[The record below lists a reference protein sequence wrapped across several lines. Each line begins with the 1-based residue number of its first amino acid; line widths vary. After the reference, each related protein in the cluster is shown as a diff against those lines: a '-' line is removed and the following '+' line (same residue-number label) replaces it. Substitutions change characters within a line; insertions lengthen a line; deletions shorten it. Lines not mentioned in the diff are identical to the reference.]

1 MKARRK
7 KVKATVPSAI
17 NVFDEMGIY
26 WAEIADKNQT
36 EQQINFLKTQLK
48 SDGYVLDLACGTG
61 RHSIP
66 LSEAGYGLVGLDVST
81 KLLRIAKHRHKKV
94 DVVRGDMRFLPF
106 KPQTFKAA
114 ISMDTSF
121 GYLPSEADDISSLF
135 EVQRVLVQSGIFILD
150 VFNREELTL
159 KYQGKNNFSKWKEYP
174 SFFLKQKRT
183 ISNNGDWLCDSWT
196 IRDKG
201 DEQVSFFEHSVRLY
215 KLDGLK
221 SLLNKSGFAV
231 KEVYGG
237 YEGEK
242 FSSNSPRLILLA
254 RTK

>member
-1 MKARRK
+1 M
-7 KVKATVPSAI
+7 

-36 EQQINFLKTQLK
+36 EQQIKFLKTQLK

-66 LSEAGYGLVGLDVST
+66 LNEAGYGLVGFDVST
-81 KLLRIAKHRHKKV
+81 KLLRIAKLRHKKV
-94 DVVRGDMRFLPF
+94 EVVRGDMRFLPF
-106 KPQTFKAA
+106 KPQAFKAA

-121 GYLPSEADDISSLF
+121 GYLPSEADDISSLS

-196 IRDKG
+196 IRDKR
-201 DEQVSFFEHSVRLY
+201 DQQVSFFEHLVRLY

-221 SLLNKSGFAV
+221 SLLNKSGFVV

-237 YEGEK
+237 YEGEN
-242 FSSNSPRLILLA
+242 FSSNSLRLILLA
-254 RTK
+254 RAK